1 MKTMKSI
8 ALALGIALVVA
19 LVAYVPGLHAIDGN
33 EWWPLQTYHG
43 GRVDVPVTA
52 TAALTASKD
61 VAKYDVSA
69 AGGAYIISLPASTSA
84 AEVWADGQCQEYSM
98 TVAGAAVSFSPS
110 AVGDLLDA
118 TQAAYAGMDALGDS
132 AKICYDA
139 GTTNY
144 YFQSRYIH

>member
-1 MKTMKSI
+1 MKKF
-8 ALALGIALVVA
+8 ALSLFVLASVVA
-19 LVAYVPGLHAIDGN
+19 LCVVGRGLLYAIDGN

-43 GRVDVPVTA
+43 GRVDVPVTV
-52 TAALTASKD
+52 TAALTASKN
-61 VAKYDVSA
+61 VTKYDVSA
-69 AGGAYIISLPASTSA
+69 AGGAYVVSLPASTSA
-84 AEVWADGQCQEYSM
+84 DAWADGQCQEFSM

-118 TQAAYAGMDALGDS
+118 SQAAYSGMDALGDS
-132 AKICYDA
+132 VKICYDA